1 MLCYVNTVMSLLLC
15 YYCNTNNIMQL
26 PLCLILL
33 LSDWM
38 PGSEEW
44 QNLALEI
51 CRQQLGH
58 EKMEKRL
65 LKFQNVRELKNSTRE
80 NKFIMNTL
88 TFSVMSLCS

>member
-1 MLCYVNTVMSLLLC
+1 MLCYVNTVMSLVLC
-15 YYCNTNNIMQL
+15 YYCNPTNAI
-26 PLCLILL
+26 PLLLYLILL

-65 LKFQNVRELKNSTRE
+65 LKFQNVRELKNAY
-80 NKFIMNTL
+80 
-88 TFSVMSLCS
+88 